1 MIAESATFSRSLLHR
16 ERLDLGVDQSERLER
31 FLANRDR
38 AHVLSAVLEQEL
50 AHVALVEVD
59 AHQRRRTVPVVDKAL
74 AMPPDRV
81 HLGARAHLDHDQLRT
96 WRGPGDPRFVSLL
109 LV

>member
-74 AMPPDRV
+74 AIEAPRTSTSTA
-81 HLGARAHLDHDQLRT
+81 ARSASTTFATAARRRST
-96 WRGPGDPRFVSLL
+96 
-109 LV
+109 